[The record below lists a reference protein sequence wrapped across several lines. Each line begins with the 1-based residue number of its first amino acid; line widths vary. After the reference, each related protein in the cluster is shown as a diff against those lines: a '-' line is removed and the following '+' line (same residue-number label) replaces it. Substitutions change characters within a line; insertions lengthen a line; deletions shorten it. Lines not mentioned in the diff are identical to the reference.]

1 MVNTEMHKLC
11 CNRTW
16 DEVKRRIESHPQEA
30 REENHGNLPL
40 HYALGG
46 NASVDVIG
54 KLLAAYP
61 GGAQVKNTDG
71 DLPLHFAAYKASI
84 DVIDKL
90 LEAYPKGAQVKN
102 NDGNLSLHYA
112 LDRSASVDVI
122 GKLLAAYPGGA
133 QVKNTDGDLPL
144 HWAVYKGSGD
154 VIDMLLAAYSE
165 GAQVKNKNG
174 NLPLHHALINEAS
187 VDVIVKV
194 FAEHPGGVQVKNNCG
209 DVPLFAKLKNI
220 GLAVGEPWVDAHAR
234 GDSELQDH
242 MKSAVVATVKRDP
255 SAISTLLNN
264 GVNLGQFVDTFLHP
278 VHLAAHFA
286 IPTIVK
292 RLVNANRHLCG
303 ARFHGCT
310 ALHIACC
317 CAPEREL
324 GITTADIQQT
334 VQNLVKAGCDVNAIA
349 DNDHSMTPLLYAA
362 RDGCI
367 ESVEMLLDAKAN
379 AGATCALG
387 QTALHKA
394 ASRGDADMTRLLL
407 TRGVPRD
414 AADNQGLTA
423 HELASERKCKQVIAV
438 IENRAGR
445 QAVDL
450 TADKESHAGVAA
462 VAAAAPFSTQHAIA
476 QWLAARQD
484 GPRDLG
490 EVDADIPR
498 TQLRN
503 NRPAFALRYQL
514 VNHTTDH
521 SVMRMGVAF
530 PKAVAFCQERKE
542 AWNSFKIG
550 ITDDPK
556 RQAKHGYPHSGYCV
570 RYDRMDVIFRGTR
583 DLADALET
591 YLIAVFNMNG
601 FDATDKCD
609 NDQPSDDGDRVEG
622 RVYYVYVVSR

>member
-1 MVNTEMHKLC
+1 
-11 CNRTW
+11 
-16 DEVKRRIESHPQEA
+16 
-30 REENHGNLPL
+30 
-40 HYALGG
+40 
-46 NASVDVIG
+46 
-54 KLLAAYP
+54 
-61 GGAQVKNTDG
+61 
-71 DLPLHFAAYKASI
+71 
-84 DVIDKL
+84 
-90 LEAYPKGAQVKN
+90 
-102 NDGNLSLHYA
+102 
-112 LDRSASVDVI
+112 
-122 GKLLAAYPGGA
+122 
-133 QVKNTDGDLPL
+133 
-144 HWAVYKGSGD
+144 
-154 VIDMLLAAYSE
+154 
-165 GAQVKNKNG
+165 
-174 NLPLHHALINEAS
+174 
-187 VDVIVKV
+187 
-194 FAEHPGGVQVKNNCG
+194 
-209 DVPLFAKLKNI
+209 
-220 GLAVGEPWVDAHAR
+220 
-234 GDSELQDH
+234 
-242 MKSAVVATVKRDP
+242 
-255 SAISTLLNN
+255 
-264 GVNLGQFVDTFLHP
+264 
-278 VHLAAHFA
+278 
-286 IPTIVK
+286 
-292 RLVNANRHLCG
+292 
-303 ARFHGCT
+303 
-310 ALHIACC
+310 
-317 CAPEREL
+317 
-324 GITTADIQQT
+324 
-334 VQNLVKAGCDVNAIA
+334 
-349 DNDHSMTPLLYAA
+349 
-362 RDGCI
+362 
-367 ESVEMLLDAKAN
+367 
-379 AGATCALG
+379 
-387 QTALHKA
+387 
-394 ASRGDADMTRLLL
+394 MTRLLL

-609 NDQPSDDGDRVEG
+609 NDQPGDDGDRVEG
-622 RVYYVYVVSR
+622 RVYYVYVVSRTACHLSSKK